1 METYVVR
8 RLEQARLLTDPFKLK
23 LLEHFAGEPVTTK
36 QVADRMG
43 EKAPRLYRH
52 VDAMVDEGL
61 LTLVEERRKRGTI
74 ERYYRTVADRFE
86 VDPGLF
92 STESAVRDDALA
104 IIRSVLRETES
115 DLVRVFER
123 HGDARIER
131 DDLPMVMKVAIR
143 GTPGEVRA
151 RQRELDAW
159 LERCKAGRT
168 GTGDAADLVSFTGLI
183 VFYPSA
189 DDGSKGGCPETN

>member
-1 METYVVR
+1 METFIVR

-23 LLEHFAGEPVTTK
+23 LLEHFAGEPATTK

-43 EKAPRLYRH
+43 AKAPRLYRH
-52 VDAMVDEGL
+52 VDALADEGL
-61 LTLVEERRKRGTI
+61 LTLVEERPKRGTI

-92 STESAVRDDALA
+92 STAPAVRDDALA
-104 IIRSVLRETES
+104 TIRLLLHDTES
-115 DLVRVFER
+115 DLVRVFGR
-123 HGDARIER
+123 YGNARIER
-131 DDLPMVMKVAIR
+131 EDLPMVTKVAIR

-159 LERCKAGRT
+159 LERCKAG
-168 GTGDAADLVSFTGLI
+168 GTRAGDAADLVSFTGLI

-189 DDGSKGGCPETN
+189 DDG